1 MIIPITLPRPSS
13 SSPSLPRA
21 LAKLGSSEVVLIE
34 LQGSLEVEG
43 DRAGQAVGTLTFPED
58 NNAKPTLLIGHH
70 LLEGKLVTLQKPLAV
85 LRRAAPT
92 INSASHNDEHEEKGE
107 GRRYD
112 MLAIVRRKIV
122 FSKRPIPVVNAA
134 AVKAGME
141 KEEEEERRRRK
152 KVKVG

>member
-1 MIIPITLPRPSS
+1 MIIPITLPRSS
-13 SSPSLPRA
+13 SSAPSLPPA
-21 LAKLGSSEVVLIE
+21 LAKLGSSEVVLLE

-85 LRRAAPT
+85 LHRAVLRTNPT
-92 INSASHNDEHEEKGE
+92 SHNDEHGE
-107 GRRYD
+107 GMRYD

-122 FSKRPIPVVNAA
+122 FSKRPMPVVNAA

-141 KEEEEERRRRK
+141 KGEEEGKRK